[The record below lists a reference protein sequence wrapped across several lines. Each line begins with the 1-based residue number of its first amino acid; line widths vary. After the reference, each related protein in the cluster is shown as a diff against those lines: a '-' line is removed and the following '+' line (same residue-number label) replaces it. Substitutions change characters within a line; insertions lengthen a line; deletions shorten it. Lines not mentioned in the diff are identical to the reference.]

1 MTALA
6 TARVCRPAMRPKR
19 SERHW
24 NHWEWLSYL
33 PLPRYRRALRLW
45 KRLHG
50 VRPRG
55 LVVNGEIV
63 RVLLERG

>member
-6 TARVCRPAMRPKR
+6 TARVCRAALRPKR

-24 NHWEWLSYL
+24 QHWEWLGYL
-33 PLPRYRRALRLW
+33 PLPRYSRALRLW
-45 KRLHG
+45 KKLHN

-55 LVVNGEIV
+55 LVVNDGVV
-63 RVLLERG
+63 RVFFERV